1 MEEIAGGA
9 DGPAAAAF
17 DADALRY
24 VCAEHRCQLNR
35 PTPTNSGSLPNFVSH
50 FVKQSVRQCAST

>member
-1 MEEIAGGA
+1 VQNGQDKGWVEEIDGGA

-24 VCAEHRCQLNR
+24 VCAELHVNL
-35 PTPTNSGSLPNFVSH
+35 
-50 FVKQSVRQCAST
+50 